1 MKKNIL
7 LFSALFLIKGI
18 CAQGLLDE
26 IEKADSTVVAKPKKE
41 KVYDTFAG
49 TRLINMHTTESYPRN
64 TFVFIIQHRFGRVNG
79 GFYEFF
85 GLDAASMRFG
95 FEYGILNDLTVGFG
109 RSTYLKT
116 WDGFVKYRILTQ
128 TKGPRQMPVSLSL
141 MASAAIDGRKQLYS
155 DGRPTVFSQ
164 RMSYAYQLL
173 LARKFTD
180 WLSIQLTPSLVHY
193 NMVATKADKN
203 LLFLMGGGVRFRI
216 TPAFS
221 ITGEYHFRIGDNPGG
236 LSRNSAGLGFE
247 INTGGHVFQI
257 TVTNSQPMFDSG
269 YLRQTTGDVTRGDIH
284 LGFNITRAWGF
295 GKNRAK
301 KRADLQNRLL

>member
-1 MKKNIL
+1 MKKTL
-7 LFSALFLIKGI
+7 LLLSALFLLQNTWS
-18 CAQGLLDE
+18 QGLLDE
-26 IEKADSTVVAKPKKE
+26 LEKTDSTALAKPKRE

-64 TFVFIIQHRFGRVNG
+64 SFVFIIQHRFGRVNG
-79 GFYEFF
+79 GFFEFF

-95 FEYGILNDLTVGFG
+95 FEYGILDNLTVGFG

-116 WDGFVKYRILTQ
+116 WDGFVKYKILSQ
-128 TKGPRQMPVSLSL
+128 TKGKRQVPLSLSV
-141 MASAAIDGRKQLYS
+141 MASAAIDGRKSLYS
-155 DGRPTVFSQ
+155 DGRPTNFTQ

-173 LARKFTD
+173 IARKFTN

-203 LLFLMGGGVRFRI
+203 LLFLMGGGARFRI

-221 ITGEYHFRIGDNPGG
+221 ITGEYHFRIGDNPNGI
-236 LSRNSAGLGFE
+236 SRNSAGIGFE

-257 TVTNSQPMFDSG
+257 TVTNSQPMYDSG
-269 YLRQTTGDVTRGDIH
+269 YLRQTTGDIMKGDIH

-295 GKNRAK
+295 GKNKAK
-301 KRADLQNRLL
+301 KRAELEKRLL

>member
-1 MKKNIL
+1 MQNGW
-7 LFSALFLIKGI
+7 S
-18 CAQGLLDE
+18 QGLLDE
-26 IEKADSTVVAKPKKE
+26 IEKSDSTLVKKNRRE
-41 KVYDTFAG
+41 KVLNTFAG
-49 TRLINMHTTESYPRN
+49 TRLVNMHTTESYPRN

-79 GFYEFF
+79 GFFEFF

-95 FEYGILNDLTVGFG
+95 FEYGILDNLTVGLG

-116 WDGFVKYRILTQ
+116 WDGFVKYKILSQ
-128 TKGPRQMPVSLSL
+128 TTGKKQIPLSLSI
-141 MASAAIDGRKQLYS
+141 MASAAMDGRKTLYS
-155 DGRPTVFSQ
+155 DNRPTTFSQ

-173 LARKFTD
+173 IARKFTN
-180 WLSIQLTPSLVHY
+180 WLSIQLSPSLVHY

-269 YLRQTTGDVTRGDIH
+269 YLRQTTGDITKGDIH

-295 GKNRAK
+295 GKYKAK
-301 KRADLQNRLL
+301 KRAAAPQGLL